1 MLETVLK
8 RSTNFRYEE
17 KLPIIFQ
24 DITMPR
30 LRILATFARL
40 SRWFAQNLGVS
51 NLRKEQVYLD
61 IADSVTLTDAS
72 YWIQVLFAAG
82 IATLG
87 LVLNSPAVIIGAM
100 LISPLMGSI
109 LANGLA
115 LATGDVILALRAIFN
130 LVLSCGLAITFA
142 IVLVLILPFKE
153 MTSEILARTQPNLLD
168 LVIAMF
174 SGAVGAVAICK
185 EAKGVATSIPGV
197 SIAVALMPPLCVVG
211 YGIGMAVSFSPG
223 NGLAVAR
230 GGGLLFFTNLVAI
243 TFMAMVVF
251 LALHIDTN
259 TVRDRVRTWRQSDS
273 ESIWIQSLVD
283 RMPASGRFKHIGSL
297 PSRLLLIVMTI
308 FLISIPLNQSYS
320 QLRSEIEQKQQ
331 ENQLRNGA
339 TEIWQ
344 KNFGNFA
351 DGKVRSYISQLSF
364 QQQNRK
370 LLAQLQVVT
379 SQVYTEAEREKYKQL
394 LSLKLRRPL
403 ESIGVNLI
411 QIPIASNDL
420 LPTVS
425 EKIKPVLPPTIAQL
439 QSSFLS
445 SVDSALDS
453 LILPLPAQLVSYEA
467 STSPVTPLKIQI
479 VYFSQRDLDRDGK
492 ALLVQEIRR
501 QLNYPTAQVKFN
513 RIAPIAVTVTFVLN
527 QSKIGPDQI
536 QLVDR
541 FAQNLQKH
549 PTLQIE
555 MTSGQDPSEIGS
567 SAQERSR
574 AIRSYLQTKWQI
586 GSDRYM
592 IKTATVTKP
601 IVQLKTTVRLPQN
614 PSL

>member
-1 MLETVLK
+1 MQRLK
-8 RSTNFRYEE
+8 
-17 KLPIIFQ
+17 
-24 DITMPR
+24 
-30 LRILATFARL
+30 ILATFPRL
-40 SRWFAQNLGVS
+40 KHWFAQNLGVS
-51 NLRKEQVYLD
+51 NVRKEQVYLE
-61 IADSVTLTDAS
+61 IAQSVTLTDAS
-72 YWIQVLFAAG
+72 HWIQVWFAAG

-87 LVLNSPAVIIGAM
+87 LILNSPAVIIGAM

-130 LVLSCGLAITFA
+130 LILSCGLAITFA
-142 IVLVLILPFKE
+142 VLLMLMLPFKE

-168 LVIAMF
+168 LFIALF

-185 EAKGVATSIPGV
+185 EAKGVVTSIPGV

-211 YGIGMAVSFSPG
+211 YGLGMAVSLSPG
-223 NGLAVAR
+223 TGFAVAR

-243 TFMAMVVF
+243 TFMAMLVF
-251 LALHIDTN
+251 LALHIDTAS
-259 TVRDRVRTWRQSDS
+259 VRDRVREWRESDR
-273 ESIWIQSLVD
+273 ESIWIQSLLD
-283 RMPASGRFKHIGSL
+283 KMPASRRFKHIGSL
-297 PSRLLLIVMTI
+297 PNRLLLIVMTI

-320 QLRSEIEQKQQ
+320 QLRSEIDRKQQ
-331 ENQLRNGA
+331 ENQLRNDA
-339 TEIWQ
+339 TETWQ

-370 LLAQLQVVT
+370 LVAQLQVVT
-379 SQVYTEAEREKYKQL
+379 SQVYTAAEREQYKQM
-394 LSLKLRRPL
+394 LSVKLGRPL
-403 ESIGVNLI
+403 DSISLNLI
-411 QIPIASNDL
+411 QIPIAPNDL

-425 EKIKPVLPPTIAQL
+425 EKIKPAPPPTIAEL

-445 SVDSALDS
+445 SVESALDA
-453 LILPLPAQLVSYEA
+453 LLLPLPAQLVSYEA

-479 VYFSQRDLDRDGK
+479 LYLSQRDLDRDGQ

-501 QLNYPTAQVKFN
+501 QLNYPKAQVNFQ
-513 RIAPIAVTVTFVLN
+513 RIAPITATVTFVLN
-527 QSKIGPDQI
+527 QSKIGSDQT
-536 QLVDR
+536 QLLDGLARSV
-541 FAQNLQKH
+541 QKY

-555 MTSGQDPSEIGS
+555 MTSGQAPSEIKT

-586 GSDRYM
+586 GPDRYI
-592 IKTATVTKP
+592 IKTGTATKP
-601 IVQLKTTVRLPQN
+601 IVQLKIVRLPQN
-614 PSL
+614 SSL

>member
-1 MLETVLK
+1 
-8 RSTNFRYEE
+8 
-17 KLPIIFQ
+17 
-24 DITMPR
+24 MPR
-30 LRILATFARL
+30 LKILATFPRL
-40 SRWFAQNLGVS
+40 TRWFAQNLGVS

-61 IADSVTLTDAS
+61 LAHSVTLTDAS

-130 LVLSCGLAITFA
+130 LILSCGLAIAFA
-142 IVLVLILPFKE
+142 VLLVLILPFKE

-174 SGAVGAVAICK
+174 SGAVGAVAISK
-185 EAKGVATSIPGV
+185 EAKGVVTSIPGV

-211 YGIGMAVSFSPG
+211 YGIGMAVSLSPG

-243 TFMAMVVF
+243 TFMAMIVF
-251 LALHIDTN
+251 LALHIDSVS
-259 TVRDRVRTWRQSDS
+259 VRDRVRTWRESDR

-283 RMPASGRFKHIGSL
+283 QMPASGRFKHIGSL
-297 PSRLLLIVMTI
+297 PSRLLLIVTTI

-320 QLRSEIEQKQQ
+320 QLRSEFERKQQ
-331 ENQLRNGA
+331 ENRLRNGA
-339 TEIWQ
+339 TDIWQ

-370 LLAQLQVVT
+370 LVTQLQVVT

-394 LSLKLRRPL
+394 LSVKLRRPL
-403 ESIGVNLI
+403 DSIALNLI

-425 EKIKPVLPPTIAQL
+425 EQIKPAPPPTIAEL

-467 STSPVTPLKIQI
+467 STSLVTPLKIQI
-479 VYFSQRDLDRDGK
+479 VYFSQRDLDRDGQ
-492 ALLVQEIRR
+492 ALLVQDIRN
-501 QLNYPTAQVKFN
+501 QLNYPTAQVNFN
-513 RIAPIAVTVTFVLN
+513 RIVPIAATVTFALN
-527 QSKIGPDQI
+527 KSEIPANQT
-536 QLVDR
+536 QLLDR
-541 FAQNLQKH
+541 LAQVVQKY

-555 MTSGQDPSEIGS
+555 MTSGQAPSEIKTR
-567 SAQERSR
+567 AQERSG

-586 GSDRYM
+586 GPDRYM
-592 IKTATVTKP
+592 IKTGTATKP
-601 IVQLKTTVRLPQN
+601 IVQLKIVRQPQN
-614 PSL
+614 SSL